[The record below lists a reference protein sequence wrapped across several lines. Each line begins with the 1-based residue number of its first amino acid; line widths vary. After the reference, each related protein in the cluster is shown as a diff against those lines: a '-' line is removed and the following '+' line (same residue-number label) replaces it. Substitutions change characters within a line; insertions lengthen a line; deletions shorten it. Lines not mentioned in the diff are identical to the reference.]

1 MERISQYKN
10 VVLKVSEALLSNPFT
25 SFVKVLV
32 VSKKRPIEQIMEIYE
47 QGHRDF
53 GENYAAE
60 LIEKSEK
67 LPKDI
72 NWHMIGHLQTN
83 KCKKLLS
90 SVKNLKC
97 IESVD
102 SFKLAEEINKSC
114 KNLEIEKMNIYL
126 QINISN
132 EESKSG
138 LNYEDVIPLYDEITK
153 KLERVEVAGIM
164 SLGDIGNEEQFKKMY
179 DLKRKICETY
189 SLDVQKF
196 VLSLGTSDDYPEAI
210 KNGSNEVRIGGLIFD
225 V

>member
-10 VVLKVSEALLSNPFT
+10 ILLKVSEGLLSNPYT

-32 VSKKRPIEQIMEIYE
+32 VSKKRPVEQIMEIYN

-53 GENYAAE
+53 GENYTAE

-67 LPKDI
+67 LPSDI

-114 KNLEIEKMNIYL
+114 QKLNIEKMNLYL

-132 EESKSG
+132 EETKSG
-138 LNYEDVIPLYDEITK
+138 LKYDEVIPLYEEITK
-153 KLERVEVAGIM
+153 NLDKVHVAGIM

-179 DLKRKICETY
+179 EIKMKICENY
-189 SLDVQKF
+189 NVDKDKF
-196 VLSLGTSDDYPEAI
+196 VLSLGTSDDFSEAI
-210 KNGSNEVRIGGLIFD
+210 KCGSNEVRIGGLIFD
-225 V
+225 I